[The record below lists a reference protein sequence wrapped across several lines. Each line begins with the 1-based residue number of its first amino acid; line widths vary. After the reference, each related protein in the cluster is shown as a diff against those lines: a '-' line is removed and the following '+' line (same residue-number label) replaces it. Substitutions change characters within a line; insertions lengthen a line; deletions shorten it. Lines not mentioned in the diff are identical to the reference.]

1 MDFNSILVGSD
12 DPQRL
17 IAFYTKL
24 LGDPTYKDDSYSSW
38 QIGRGAVSIGAHD
51 QVHGSNKEPG
61 RIIWNIESD
70 DVKAD
75 FERFRAAGATV
86 VREPYSFDQFPDMW
100 IATLADP
107 DGNYF
112 QLMSPFDPSQMQPSE
127 PLT

>member
-1 MDFNSILVGSD
+1 MDFNSILIGSD
-12 DPQRL
+12 DPARL
-17 IAFYTKL
+17 VAFYTKL
-24 LGDPTYKDDSYSSW
+24 LGDPTYGDAAYSSW
-38 QIGRGAVSIGAHD
+38 LIGRGSVTVGAHD

-86 VREPYSFDQFPDMW
+86 VREPYNFEQFPDMW

-112 QLMSPFDPSQMQPSE
+112 QLMSPFDPSTMQAGGS
-127 PLT
+127 